1 MAPTDTAGVLSGPPQ
16 RGRGV
21 QGQYVYWITMFHSKE
36 ETVRRLG
43 LEVPTDFSREEFS
56 KFLRVGGGGGPWL
69 SRRPARGVG
78 MELRRKGVGRAV
90 A

>member
-1 MAPTDTAGVLSGPPQ
+1 
-16 RGRGV
+16 
-21 QGQYVYWITMFHSKE
+21 MFDSKE

-56 KFLRVGGGGGPWL
+56 KFLRGGAWL

-78 MELRRKGVGRAV
+78 MGLRRKGVGRAV

>member
-1 MAPTDTAGVLSGPPQ
+1 MSMAPTDTAGVMSGPPQ

-21 QGQYVYWITMFHSKE
+21 QGQYVYWITMFDSKE

-56 KFLRVGGGGGPWL
+56 KFLRGGG
-69 SRRPARGVG
+69 
-78 MELRRKGVGRAV
+78 
-90 A
+90 